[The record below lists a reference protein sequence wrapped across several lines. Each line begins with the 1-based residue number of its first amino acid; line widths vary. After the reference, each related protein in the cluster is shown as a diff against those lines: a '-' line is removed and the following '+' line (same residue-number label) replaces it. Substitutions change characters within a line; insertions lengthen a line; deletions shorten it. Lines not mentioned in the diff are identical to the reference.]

1 MIKRRWL
8 PALLACLSLGL
19 AGLTWA
25 AEPVVNPAWAGLTPA
40 QRQALAPLERDWG
53 SLDGPRRAKWLEVAT
68 RFPAMPVEERQ
79 RMQARMADWAR
90 LTPTERSRARLQFQE
105 ARSVPANERQA
116 RWQAYQALPE
126 ADRQALAASA
136 KKPAKAASA
145 PAATAQV
152 AKLTDDATG
161 KRNLVQ
167 PTATPRAR
175 AVTPTVQQARPGA
188 TTTTMTTR
196 PLPPAHNQ
204 AGLPKIAAMS
214 GFVNPA
220 TLLPQRGPQGAA
232 VRSAAAA
239 ASEPEAQP

>member
-1 MIKRRWL
+1 M
-8 PALLACLSLGL
+8 
-19 AGLTWA
+19 
-25 AEPVVNPAWAGLTPA
+25 
-40 QRQALAPLERDWG
+40 
-53 SLDGPRRAKWLEVAT
+53 
-68 RFPAMPVEERQ
+68 
-79 RMQARMADWAR
+79 
-90 LTPTERSRARLQFQE
+90 
-105 ARSVPANERQA
+105 
-116 RWQAYQALPE
+116 
-126 ADRQALAASA
+126 
-136 KKPAKAASA
+136 
-145 PAATAQV
+145 
-152 AKLTDDATG
+152 
-161 KRNLVQ
+161 Q

-204 AGLPKIAAMS
+204 AGLPKIAATS

>member
-25 AEPVVNPAWAGLTPA
+25 AGPAAKPAWADLTPT

-53 SLDGPRRAKWLEVAT
+53 SIDAPRRAKWLEVAT
-68 RFPAMPVEERQ
+68 RFPTMPADERQ
-79 RMQARMADWAR
+79 RLQARMADWAR
-90 LTPTERSRARLQFQE
+90 LTPAERSSARMQFQE

-145 PAATAQV
+145 SVAPLQT

-167 PTATPRAR
+167 PAATPRAR

-204 AGLPKIAAMS
+204 AGLPKIAATS

-239 ASEPEAQP
+239 SEPEAQP

>member
-167 PTATPRAR
+167 PAATPRAR

-204 AGLPKIAAMS
+204 AGLPKIAATS

-239 ASEPEAQP
+239 SEPEAQP